1 MAFDAMAMKRRL
13 SAIPWD
19 EPIHVHFA
27 CDDKPL
33 FGCRLC
39 ILRFGL
45 KAGDYRHLFR
55 SEGEALDHIAS
66 HAGTPDSN
74 TASPAAHV
82 KRPGIHYGD

>member
-1 MAFDAMAMKRRL
+1 MARDAIARQRL

-45 KAGDYRHLFR
+45 KAGDHRHLFR
-55 SEGEALDHIAS
+55 SETEALDHIAS
-66 HAGTPDSN
+66 HAKTPDLD
-74 TASPAAHV
+74 TGRGRIARTRASDTVA
-82 KRPGIHYGD
+82 R